1 MRTAARSRK
10 PADLFLGHYALDI
23 LGLALDTV
31 ARASVRLDRQAGDN
45 GIDAALLGDGAALRP
60 LHLVMDVVI
69 DREIVG
75 HGKIFQL
82 PQGF

>member
-1 MRTAARSRK
+1 MRPAARSRK

-45 GIDAALLGDGAALRP
+45 GIDAWLLDDGATLRP
-60 LHLVMDVVI
+60 LKLVVDVVI

-75 HGKIFQL
+75 HRRSFR
-82 PQGF
+82 